1 MAPKRFQQP
10 APISYLCVPAAAG
23 VQRWG
28 GENVA
33 RGLVPRLGGEQVAH
47 RTIPSP
53 SHPNILD
60 TQHRYSGESRSPGVV
75 RGKCSAGACP
85 PPGWGKI
92 TIGWKNRQVTP
103 IAIFLTRP
111 S

>member
-60 TQHRYSGESRSPGVV
+60 TQHRYSSEGWNPEGV
-75 RGKCSAGACP
+75 GKGKTRP
-85 PPGWGKI
+85 PDDG
-92 TIGWKNRQVTP
+92 KNRP
-103 IAIFLTRP
+103 ITRFSSSYAAFASP
-111 S
+111 W